1 MLLDS
6 YQIISSKNF
15 EQIDMEIYECKA
27 AAVIWE
33 NNADILVTA
42 WKTCP
47 QYGYDDLA
55 VIQYAK
61 QANGC
66 LDWIEKNKA
75 YIQKTVVD
83 KTRFKLEYGFELKGK
98 NFVDRLS
105 LKKISIEICDE
116 DITQEL
122 SACIHMEVSPFLFHG
137 HCHRI
142 VVVIYEQEDGMYRAD
157 ILETTLQLL
166 SEIGGALKEQNAE
179 ARKWAENHEIF
190 YAFDDENN
198 MLAVAKRQ
206 LGLSVDGK
214 LISETDDDGNLK
226 KEFSGKKLERSAL
239 YFIGEKWQS
248 EGIPMPLGFVTEKLI
263 CKKGVFTI
271 MSSSG
276 HKAISG
282 TFLVIHEALTM
293 IEMLYRT
300 RGVAE
305 EEIDKCYY
313 TFLVEDHQN
322 YIDKNYGK

>member
-1 MLLDS
+1 MLLES
-6 YQIISSKNF
+6 YQIISSKSF

-27 AAVIWE
+27 TSVIWD
-33 NNADILVTA
+33 NKADILVTA

-61 QANGC
+61 QANRC

-75 YIQKTVVD
+75 YIQKTVLD
-83 KTRFKLEYGFELKGK
+83 NSKFKLEYGFEIKGK

-105 LKKISIEICDE
+105 MKKISIEICDE

-122 SACIHMEVSPFLFHG
+122 FACIHMEVSPFFFYG
-137 HCHRI
+137 HCHGII
-142 VVVIYEQEDGMYRAD
+142 VVIQAQEDGLYRAD
-157 ILETTLQLL
+157 ILENTSQLL
-166 SEIGGALKEQNAE
+166 SEIRDALKEQNAE
-179 ARKWAENHEIF
+179 ACKWAKNHEIF

-198 MLAVAKRQ
+198 MLAVAKQ
-206 LGLSVDGK
+206 EFGLSVDGK
-214 LISETDDDGNLK
+214 LISETDDDEKLK
-226 KEFSGKKLERSAL
+226 KGFSGKKLERSAL
-239 YFIGEKWQS
+239 YFIGEKWQI
-248 EGIPMPLGFVTEKLI
+248 EGIPMPLGFITEELI
-263 CKKGVFTI
+263 CKNDIFTI

-276 HKAISG
+276 HKEISG
-282 TFLVIHEALTM
+282 TFLVMHEALTM
-293 IEMLYRT
+293 IEMLYCT

-313 TFLVEDHQN
+313 TFLMEDHQN